1 MIEREPI
8 NESLFLI
15 TDLSYV
21 AIVNQ
26 DDVNDVN
33 DERERER
40 ERENCQ
46 WLTRLIKSLAART
59 PRWSKAT

>member
-21 AIVNQ
+21 AIANQ

-40 ERENCQ
+40 ER
-46 WLTRLIKSLAART
+46 IASG
-59 PRWSKAT
+59 